1 MERNPTITCRSQD
14 GVTVFEYYALRDAG
28 VPSEHVGW
36 VLIVDGPTPVGPA
49 ALTAAELI
57 GDLHSM
63 QIDDDGIH
71 DLIRACTEEMLAELR
86 SRPDAGDASSTTA
99 TRIDLLGRELARLP
113 PVEPQ

>member
-1 MERNPTITCRSQD
+1 MERNPTITCHGQD

-36 VLIVDGPTPVGPA
+36 VLIVEGPTPVGPT
-49 ALTAAELI
+49 ALTPAELI

-63 QIDDDGIH
+63 QIEDDGTH
-71 DLIRACTEEMLAELR
+71 HLIRACTEEMLAELR

-99 TRIDLLGRELARLP
+99 GRIDLLDRELARLP
-113 PVEPQ
+113 PVEAQ